1 MRAVPEMARWR
12 QLAESV
18 DSFTKDV
25 KIAIVGKYT
34 GLQDSYLSVIKVRTF
49 SEPFFSERV
58 SGLPVCVEAGRPHVE
73 RCMTGT

>member
-34 GLQDSYLSVIKVRTF
+34 GLQDSYLSVIKVRTCF
-49 SEPFFSERV
+49 RAV
-58 SGLPVCVEAGRPHVE
+58 L
-73 RCMTGT
+73 